1 MEDVKWLFRKWGFL
15 LMFLLFAIIAGSF
28 LQSRQRGGE
37 KKAAEEVWEPSVE
50 ILGDDSIETLTEESG
65 EDPLSL
71 FFPEETICLLSDAEK
86 ESLENMVLTAAGQVK
101 EVYVGAELGLDP
113 SCAYNVRD
121 FSKEQRSKVVALL
134 GEAGY
139 TSVADHV
146 NMENYE
152 AVEEFYSAYLED
164 QDAMVTIFDV
174 NPDGIIGAVTFLY
187 REGRLQTYYVGVG
200 WQEGGKPLIMS
211 TLASDIAEIRLTE
224 KGYFIYAYEV
234 LIYHSSLRQYW
245 RVKPLSDRCREFTEK
260 YISGLS
266 YVNYNVLVTD
276 WDSSNVEDIL
286 MPCMF
291 EDIYR
296 IDMGENL
303 RAKDWMI
310 PAEEYERIMTTY
322 FPVSVEQLRE
332 KCGYDEKS
340 NSYEYDMIFASAYP
354 PFGEVVDYM
363 EHSDGT
369 LTLYVDGI
377 WPDYGSDYA
386 FRNEIVVQPFDD
398 GTFRY
403 LSNSIEKKE
412 LDIPLVY

>member
-1 MEDVKWLFRKWGFL
+1 MK
-15 LMFLLFAIIAGSF
+15 
-28 LQSRQRGGE
+28 
-37 KKAAEEVWEPSVE
+37 
-50 ILGDDSIETLTEESG
+50 
-65 EDPLSL
+65 
-71 FFPEETICLLSDAEK
+71 
-86 ESLENMVLTAAGQVK
+86 
-101 EVYVGAELGLDP
+101 
-113 SCAYNVRD
+113 
-121 FSKEQRSKVVALL
+121 
-134 GEAGY
+134 
-139 TSVADHV
+139 
-146 NMENYE
+146 NYE

-303 RAKDWMI
+303 RA
-310 PAEEYERIMTTY
+310 RT
-322 FPVSVEQLRE
+322 
-332 KCGYDEKS
+332 G
-340 NSYEYDMIFASAYP
+340 
-354 PFGEVVDYM
+354 
-363 EHSDGT
+363 
-369 LTLYVDGI
+369 
-377 WPDYGSDYA
+377 
-386 FRNEIVVQPFDD
+386 
-398 GTFRY
+398 
-403 LSNSIEKKE
+403 
-412 LDIPLVY
+412 